1 MQMLIDGEW
10 VDASG
15 RPADPICDK
24 ASGDSIE
31 AAPRGTAGDVARA
44 AAAAQQGKRTIAA
57 PSHERAAILQRV
69 ADATRAD
76 HDALSRLIARENCK
90 TLRKV
95 RAELDASMRIFRGDA
110 EEARRIL
117 GRTTPLDSIP
127 GKHGAF
133 APTMRQPRGVV
144 TTRL

>member
-1 MQMLIDGEW
+1 MQTLIDGEW

-15 RPADPICDK
+15 RPADPICYK
-24 ASGDSIE
+24 AGGDLIE

-57 PSHERAAILQRV
+57 APSHERAAILQR
-69 ADATRAD
+69 AAAATGAD
-76 HDALSRLIARENCK
+76 HDSLSRLLARENCK
-90 TLRKV
+90 TPRKV
-95 RAELDASMRIFRGDA
+95 RAELGAAMRIFRGDA

-127 GKHGAF
+127 GKH
-133 APTMRQPRGVV
+133 APSRSPCASRAA
-144 TTRL
+144 R

>member
-24 ASGDSIE
+24 ASGDLIE

-57 PSHERAAILQRV
+57 APSHERAAILQR
-69 ADATRAD
+69 
-76 HDALSRLIARENCK
+76 
-90 TLRKV
+90 KV
-95 RAELDASMRIFRGDA
+95 RAELDAAMRIFSGDA

-133 APTMRQPRGVV
+133 ALTMRQPRGVV